1 MPHRPWFLVL
11 ALSLGLWPAS
21 AMASSENHPNRA
33 WSVLETPHFSVHYY
47 KGEEQSARRMAA
59 AAESSLPRLAQDFG
73 VEVVDKI
80 PLIVS
85 RDNFFNGSAEPVKTR
100 IQLDPV
106 LAASSVIGTDR
117 FVTHELTHV
126 ISFLALQ
133 RDQALSRL
141 NLLSTIPNWFLEGIA
156 QYEAEYW
163 YTANDRMLRLNTLN
177 NSLLTNTER
186 DNFPLLGVAG
196 GAAGYNEGYSLTR
209 YLFDTYGK
217 DKIAQLFK
225 IMRDGQETTFTKA
238 LEVTFGKSF
247 QTLQT
252 AWQEDLKTRYAAQT
266 KDIQEHASGSIALV
280 PSERREVNVAPALSP
295 DGKKLAYL
303 TSRNQDGYLYLRGHV
318 MGFLSLAIAD
328 ANGANAQQLA
338 IGKGRVSSF
347 AWSPD
352 GQEIVVSAVTSNA
365 EDEPTL
371 ALFLYDLKSKTTTR
385 LTEDASATDPAWHP
399 QGSKIA
405 YVETRDGQ
413 SSLQMLDVKSRR
425 SKAIPGESLGE
436 RHVSAL
442 SWSPDGRQL
451 AGTVYGTGEGGKI
464 ALIDPESGHVRMLT
478 EGKVETNDHHP
489 TWANDGRSIVFS
501 SDRDGMQNLYRL
513 SLKGPAELQ
522 QLTRVYTGASH
533 PFLDPKGQ
541 LYYVSYRAV
550 GCEIRTWSPM
560 TGEKLSYQYPKD
572 RQPGIK
578 VASGLAS
585 APVLG
590 QRLPDSW
597 QVHGYESNLTNDVWV
612 PQLTTDERG
621 SQIGALA
628 QYSDVLNK
636 QQLGLDVRLGLM
648 SQRFSYSATYIN
660 RMSAASWGV
669 TLFDAPNM
677 AMSPTIDPA
686 RLYDSLY
693 WERERGVHLIS
704 QASLAGAQ
712 KLTAALGLSY
722 VSMLDAPPS
731 GKTNGLRNGR
741 VQALSLGWSDS
752 WVKNTTDGD
761 LNPSDGYRLG
771 AGMTLSDRAIGSE
784 FNFSQ
789 YALGGE
795 HYFPI
800 IADWRH
806 NLAMNWRVAWNQG
819 EAMPLFLGGVQ
830 GGGPITPLRGYNVGS
845 FVGNRLATM
854 GLNYTFPINGHIDY
868 QFGAL
873 YLHQLYGS
881 AFIEAGDAWNQGDAM
896 QPHATAGAELRI
908 KTAFLARQVVT
919 FRIGIS
925 RRLTPDGTWGMYLSF

>member
-1 MPHRPWFLVL
+1 MTKCPWFLAL

-21 AMASSENHPNRA
+21 AMAMSENHPDRA
-33 WSVLETPHFSVHYY
+33 WSVLETPHFSVHFY
-47 KGEEQSARRMAA
+47 KGEEQSARRMAK
-59 AAESSLPRLAQDFG
+59 AAESNLPRLEKDFG
-73 VEVVDKI
+73 VEIVDKI

-85 RDNFFNGSAEPVKTR
+85 RDNFFNGSAEPVKSR

-117 FVTHELTHV
+117 FVAHELTHV
-126 ISFLALQ
+126 VSFLALQ

-141 NLLSTIPNWFLEGIA
+141 NLLSTMPNWFLEGLA

-163 YTANDRMLRLNTLN
+163 YTENDRMLRLHTLN
-177 NSLLTNTER
+177 NSLLTSTER

-217 DKIAQLFK
+217 DKIATLFK
-225 IMRDGQETTFTKA
+225 TMREGQESIFTKA
-238 LEVTFGKSF
+238 LEATFGKSF
-247 QTLQT
+247 QELQT
-252 AWQEDLKTRYAAQT
+252 AWQEDLKKRYAAQT
-266 KDIQEHASGSIALV
+266 KDIQEHASGSIPLV

-318 MGFLSLAIAD
+318 MGFLSLGIAD
-328 ANGANAQQLA
+328 ADGANAQILS
-338 IGKGRVSSF
+338 IGKGRISSF

-352 GQEIVVSAVTSNA
+352 GAQLVVSAVAANS

-371 ALFLYDLKSKTTTR
+371 ALFLYDLKTKTTTQ
-385 LTEDASATDPAWHP
+385 LTKDASATDPAWNP
-399 QGSKIA
+399 RTNQIA

-413 SSLQMLDVKSRR
+413 TRLQLLDVKSR
-425 SKAIPGESLGE
+425 KCKPIPFEGLGE
-436 RHVSAL
+436 RHVNTL

-451 AGTVYGTGEGGKI
+451 AGSIYATGEGGKI

-478 EGKVETNDHHP
+478 EGKGEINDHHAS
-489 TWANDGRSIVFS
+489 WSQDGRSLVFS

-513 SLKGPAELQ
+513 SLKGHSELQ

-533 PFLDPKGQ
+533 PFLDGQ
-541 LYYVSYRAV
+541 GQIFYVSYRAV
-550 GCEIRTWSPM
+550 GSEIRLWSPSG
-560 TGEKLSYQYPKD
+560 GEKVAYQPPKD
-572 RQPGIK
+572 RAPGIK
-578 VASGLAS
+578 VASSLNSSPIPGH
-585 APVLG
+585 
-590 QRLPDSW
+590 QLPDTWSI
-597 QVHGYESNLTNDVWV
+597 HGYESTLTNDLWV

-636 QQLGLDVRLGLM
+636 QQLGLDVRLGIM
-648 SQRFSYSATYIN
+648 SQRFSYAATYVN

-669 TLFDAPNM
+669 TLFDAPNL
-677 AMSPTIDPA
+677 AMSPQIDPA

-693 WERERGVHLIS
+693 WERERGVQLVS

-741 VQALSLGWSDS
+741 VQALSLGWTDAR
-752 WVKNTTDGD
+752 VKNTTDAD

-795 HYFPI
+795 HYFPVVP
-800 IADWRH
+800 DWRH
-806 NLAMNWRVAWNQG
+806 NLTMNWHVAWNQG

-854 GLNYTFPINGHIDY
+854 GMNYTFPINGHIDY

-881 AFIEAGDAWNQGDAM
+881 AFIEAGDAWSQGDAFH
-896 QPHATAGAELRI
+896 PHATAGAELRI
-908 KTAFLARQVVT
+908 KTAFMARQVVT
-919 FRIGIS
+919 FRIGVS
-925 RRLTPDGTWGMYLSF
+925 RRLSPDGTWGMYVSF